1 MSRKQIEKVEEDFQ
15 NLKDLATTQQWN
27 NPDYIIRISKAYD
40 ASNVALAYRLMQRAH
55 NLRPNGPVIKS
66 RIEKL
71 KQRISTEQPKAII
84 SQSKIDKNVNSVK
97 NIKKIT
103 NPFFKMIMHKWQKLP
118 NWAKKPI
125 VISVFLPWFC
135 FCFYQIIWASPRY
148 ESQSQL
154 IVRQPDDMASLDA
167 SMAVLSGL
175 GMPATNT
182 DTQLVEA
189 YINSN
194 DMLQYLNE
202 NLALKEHFGS
212 MSSDFF
218 SRLHIWDSNEDFLVY
233 YQEHILVEIDDVSS
247 VISIKTQ
254 GFNRDYAQLLNETI
268 VERAEWF
275 INSVG
280 HKVAKEQLKFVQ
292 GEHDIS
298 AKKLAKAKSNLLVFQ
313 REHNLLDPEAEG
325 MAFQQIAYS
334 LEGELSAKKAELYAL
349 KSVMSGDSPKVRS
362 AEILIHALE
371 EQLNDENSRLS
382 GHNETSSLTVGEKM
396 AMFSDYKIDL
406 EIALQT
412 YAGTLVSLEKS
423 RIEAYRKMQFLVV
436 VESSTLPEDN
446 QYPEVIYNISL
457 FGIVLLLFFGIVKIV
472 VATIKELN

>member
-1 MSRKQIEKVEEDFQ
+1 MSRKQIEKIEEEFQ
-15 NLKDLATTQQWN
+15 KLKGTATETQWN
-27 NPDYIIRISKAYD
+27 NPDYIIRISKEYD
-40 ASNVALAYRLMQRAH
+40 INNVALAYRLMQRAH
-55 NLRPNGPVIKS
+55 NLRPNGPAIKA

-71 KQRISTEQPKAII
+71 KQRITTEQPKAII
-84 SQSKIDKNVNSVK
+84 SQSKFEKNLDRSKSFARMYSPLLNSLIDKWRLL
-97 NIKKIT
+97 
-103 NPFFKMIMHKWQKLP
+103 PHWFKQ
-118 NWAKKPI
+118 PI
-125 VISVFLPWFC
+125 VLSVFLPWLC
-135 FCFYQIIWASPRY
+135 FSLYQIIWASPRY

-154 IVRQPDDMASLDA
+154 IVRQPDDMATLDA

-194 DMLQYLNE
+194 DMLQYLAE
-202 NLALKEHFGS
+202 NISIKEHFGS
-212 MSSDFF
+212 ISSDFF
-218 SRLHIWDSNEDFLVY
+218 SRLHNWDSNEDFLAY

-247 VISIKTQ
+247 IISVKTQ
-254 GFNRDYAQLLNETI
+254 GFSPEYAQLLNETI

-280 HKVAKEQLKFVQ
+280 HKVAQEQLKFVQ
-292 GEHDIS
+292 GEHDIT
-298 AKKLAKAKSNLLVFQ
+298 AKKLELAKTNLLAFQ
-313 REHNLLDPEAEG
+313 KEHNLLDPETEG
-325 MAFQQIAYS
+325 MAFQKIAYT
-334 LEGELSAKKAELYAL
+334 LEGELSAKKAELYAM
-349 KSVMSGDSPKVRS
+349 KAVMSDDSPKVLSLERV
-362 AEILIHALE
+362 IHALE

-382 GHNETSSLTVGEKM
+382 GHDESSSLTVGEKV

-412 YAGTLVSLEKS
+412 YAGSLVSLEKT

-446 QYPEVIYNISL
+446 QYPEVVYNISL
-457 FGIVLLLFFGIVKIV
+457 FGIVLLLFFGIIKIII
-472 VATIKELN
+472 ATIKELN